1 MEGCSL
7 LNSSS
12 SYSPV
17 SSSWGKITITMSLF
31 LAWPRGIQVYQ
42 THIIPCLAKRHSS
55 QPNTHYSL
63 HGQEA
68 FKSTKHTFLAWPRG
82 IQVNQTHIIP
92 CMAKRHSSLPST
104 HYSLPGQEAFKS
116 TKHTLFLAWWRG
128 VQVYQTH
135 ITITCM
141 AKRCSSLSNT
151 CHHHLPGQEVF
162 KSVKHSCQ
170 MRLGHWWIPNCSTQN
185 SLKAVT
191 LLALWS
197 TLLKLI

>member
-31 LAWPRGIQVYQ
+31 LAWPRGIQVDQ
-42 THIIPCLAKRHSS
+42 THIIPCLAKR
-55 QPNTHYSL
+55 
-63 HGQEA
+63 
-68 FKSTKHTFLAWPRG
+68 R
-82 IQVNQTHIIP
+82 
-92 CMAKRHSSLPST
+92 SSLSNT
-104 HYSLPGQEAFKS
+104 CHHRLYGQEAFKS
-116 TKHTLFLAWWRG
+116 TKHTLFLAWQRG
-128 VQVYQTH
+128 VRVYQTH
-135 ITITCM
+135 VTIACM

-162 KSVKHSCQ
+162 KSIKHSCQ
-170 MRLGHWWIPNCSTQN
+170 MRLGRWRSPNCSTLN
-185 SLKAVT
+185 SLEAVT

-197 TLLKLI
+197 TLIKLIQTIKTISLTPDCESLLARSTSFLLICKTQRGKLQRCYVQQFMTT

>member
-17 SSSWGKITITMSLF
+17 SSSWGKTTITDVL
-31 LAWPRGIQVYQ
+31 
-42 THIIPCLAKRHSS
+42 IPCLAKRHSS
-55 QPNTHYSL
+55 QPNTH
-63 HGQEA
+63 
-68 FKSTKHTFLAWPRG
+68 
-82 IQVNQTHIIP
+82 
-92 CMAKRHSSLPST
+92 
-104 HYSLPGQEAFKS
+104 SLPGQEPLKS
-116 TKHTLFLAWWRG
+116 TKTKHTLFLVWRRG

-162 KSVKHSCQ
+162 KSIKHSCQ
-170 MRLGHWWIPNCSTQN
+170 MRLGRWWSPNCSTQN
-185 SLKAVT
+185 SLEAVT

-197 TLLKLI
+197 ALIKLIQTITTISLTPDCESLLARSTSFLLICKTQREKLQHCYVQQFMTT